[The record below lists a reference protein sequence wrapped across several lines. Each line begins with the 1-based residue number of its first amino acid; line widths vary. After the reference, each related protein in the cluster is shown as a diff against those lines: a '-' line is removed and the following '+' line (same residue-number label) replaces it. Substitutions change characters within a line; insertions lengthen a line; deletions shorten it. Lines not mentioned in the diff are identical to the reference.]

1 LWHITFFAACVA
13 LSGYAEHRN
22 LHSITGMKVKPVSE
36 SDDKSW
42 LYRLFCTGGISERD
56 PYNPRDNKEHVLM
69 VFFRDKVAKALNYGA
84 VKALIIVVFAAYLA
98 GACYGITNLQEGL
111 ERRHLSK
118 EDSYSIRFYDLEDE
132 YYREFPYRIQVC
144 KIFKLKF
151 FLIQIFSY
159 KI

>member
-1 LWHITFFAACVA
+1 
-13 LSGYAEHRN
+13 
-22 LHSITGMKVKPVSE
+22 
-36 SDDKSW
+36 
-42 LYRLFCTGGISERD
+42 
-56 PYNPRDNKEHVLM
+56 M

-144 KIFKLKF
+144 KIFKLCILFFRFLAGKF
-151 FLIQIFSY
+151 KLILSFENVDMHLFYS
-159 KI
+159 